1 MPQLPQNPELNH
13 ERAERLPLLAPTPPD
28 WTATVLTG
36 FDAFLLDHASCERKA
51 AMLCMSLVAQ
61 YGDRPFLVEPLVT
74 LAREELDHFQQV
86 YRLLAARGLV
96 LGQDAKDPYV
106 NELLKAARSGP
117 LERLLDRLVLSA
129 LIEARGCER
138 FGLLADALVEPSL
151 KAFYAMLARAEA
163 GHFRVFTRIAERFF
177 PTPEVAAA
185 LARLAPVEAQV
196 MLASPFRHALH

>member
-1 MPQLPQNPELNH
+1 MQTPELLDL
-13 ERAERLPLLAPTPPD
+13 LPLAAATPAA
-28 WTATVLTG
+28 WTRTVLAG

-51 AMLCMSLVAQ
+51 AMLCLSLVAQ

-86 YRLLAARGLV
+86 YRLLVGRGLT

-138 FGLLADALVEPSL
+138 FGLLSDGLEDSEL
-151 KAFYAMLARAEA
+151 KSFYWTLARAEA
-163 GHFRVFTRIAERFF
+163 GHYRVFLRIAARFF
-177 PTPEVAAA
+177 PVAAVDA
-185 LARLAPVEAQV
+185 AVERLAPVEAQV